1 MPYFLRHLNLK
12 ENVAVDLNLYG
23 NITKRLEMLV
33 QASFTKANQVILK
46 NFVSQHQ
53 SRLKNFGKNSVLT

>member
-1 MPYFLRHLNLK
+1 MK